1 MLSKNVNSKLNEQI
15 KHEAEA
21 SQIYL
26 GMAVWSDIEALGGAS
41 EFFYAQSEEEREHML
56 KIVRFVSGV
65 GGEAVIPSTSTPPA
79 KYKSLKDALEKALIN
94 EKNVTASIN
103 KLTSL
108 ALTEKDH
115 ASYNF
120 LQWFVNEQLEEEQQI
135 QSILTRFELI
145 GEEGMAIHS
154 IDKMMEEMASERVVK
169 PT

>member
-1 MLSKNVNSKLNEQI
+1 M
-15 KHEAEA
+15 
-21 SQIYL
+21 
-26 GMAVWSDIEALGGAS
+26 
-41 EFFYAQSEEEREHML
+41 
-56 KIVRFVSGV
+56 
-65 GGEAVIPSTSTPPA
+65 
-79 KYKSLKDALEKALIN
+79 N

-154 IDKMMEEMASERVVK
+154 IDKMMEEMASKSVAK

>member
-1 MLSKNVNSKLNEQI
+1 MVSIVEVTKKV
-15 KHEAEA
+15 
-21 SQIYL
+21 
-26 GMAVWSDIEALGGAS
+26 
-41 EFFYAQSEEEREHML
+41 SEEKYVPHVVEPSFGIGRILYAIMEQS
-56 KIVRFVSGV
+56 FVSGV

-79 KYKSLKDALEKALIN
+79 KYKSLKDSLEKALMN

-154 IDKMMEEMASERVVK
+154 IDKMMEEMASKSVEK

>member
-1 MLSKNVNSKLNEQI
+1 
-15 KHEAEA
+15 
-21 SQIYL
+21 
-26 GMAVWSDIEALGGAS
+26 
-41 EFFYAQSEEEREHML
+41 
-56 KIVRFVSGV
+56 
-65 GGEAVIPSTSTPPA
+65 
-79 KYKSLKDALEKALIN
+79 LEKALMN

>member
-1 MLSKNVNSKLNEQI
+1 M
-15 KHEAEA
+15 
-21 SQIYL
+21 
-26 GMAVWSDIEALGGAS
+26 
-41 EFFYAQSEEEREHML
+41 
-56 KIVRFVSGV
+56 
-65 GGEAVIPSTSTPPA
+65 
-79 KYKSLKDALEKALIN
+79 N

-154 IDKMMEEMASERVVK
+154 IDKMMEEMASKSVEK